1 MSDIHTI
8 KNLLNFFP
16 YIKEETW
23 YMLVIG
29 IVVYTIYIAYLIIF
43 EQYYKTQNIILK
55 SLEKKSIGEAL
66 NNLPIEDIHFFE
78 RLSFII
84 RSHLEDSE
92 QVPLAT
98 KKTSGDIRQ
107 EQISHEWKEIL
118 DVCSYYEYTNERAN
132 NEQKM
137 KIIERLRR
145 SI

>member
-55 SLEKKSIGEAL
+55 SLEKKSIWEAL

-98 KKTSGDIRQ
+98 KKTSWDIRQ